1 MIERIADMFAASRA
15 RSESALVCYTVAGDP
30 DAATT
35 VDLVCHMAEAGAD
48 AIELGVPYSDPVA
61 DGPSI
66 QAGALR
72 ALEGGMSVGGVMCL
86 VERIRERTQV
96 PLILMTYVNP
106 ALRYG
111 LARFADDAAQ
121 AGADAVIQTDLPPE
135 ESGEWLAAARAAR
148 LGAVYLAA
156 PTSTEARIA
165 GVCVSSSAFVY
176 CVSRTGVTGTQS
188 TTSSAAEGLV
198 ALVRRHTDLPV
209 CVGFGIS
216 LPQHVREVSRYADGA
231 VVGSALVE
239 LTGANGAGPKLL
251 DVVGSAVSA
260 LKAATRPV

>member
-1 MIERIADMFAASRA
+1 MIDRIADVFAALRA

-30 DAATT
+30 DAGRT
-35 VDLVCHMAEAGAD
+35 VELVCRMAEAGAD

-72 ALEGGMSVGGVMCL
+72 ALAGGMTVGGVMRL
-86 VERIRERTQV
+86 VERIRKQSEV
-96 PLILMTYVNP
+96 PIILMTYVNP
-106 ALRYG
+106 SLRYG
-111 LARFADDAAQ
+111 LARFADDASQ

-135 ESGEWLAAARAAR
+135 ESAEWLAAARSAR
-148 LGAVYLAA
+148 LGTVYLAA

-165 GVCVSSSAFVY
+165 GVCASSSAFVY
-176 CVSRTGVTGTQS
+176 CVSRTGVTGTQH

-198 ALVRRHTDLPV
+198 ELVRRHTNLPV

-216 LPQHVREVSRYADGA
+216 RPPHVREVSRYADGA

-239 LTGANGAGPKLL
+239 IMGANGADRALL
-251 DVVGSAVSA
+251 DIVGSAVTA
-260 LKAATRPV
+260 LKSGTRPA